1 MNIEISVG
9 EVLDRLSILEIK
21 TKEIKDL
28 DKLSHINREI
38 LSLGSAQ
45 AFKHTFIYYYNL
57 LLDVNYKIWNMTNN
71 IKSINYTHSD
81 FPIIAN
87 DIFNLNQSRFRL
99 KNIINRLSDSN
110 INEQKSYSSNVIE
123 VSLARSDLIDLDRFT
138 QLSLSY
144 DSVIIR
150 CDEEVKG
157 KFELLVPAFNY
168 VFIRQQG

>member
-1 MNIEISVG
+1 MNIEISIG

-28 DKLSHINREI
+28 DKLSHINKEI
-38 LSLGSAQ
+38 LSLASAQ
-45 AFKHTFIYYYNL
+45 PFKDTFIYYYNL
-57 LLDVNYKIWNMTNN
+57 LVDVNYKIWNKTNN

-81 FPIIAN
+81 FAIIAN

-123 VSLARSDLIDLDRFT
+123 VSLGRSDLIDLDRFT

-144 DSVIIR
+144 DCVIIR
-150 CDEEVKG
+150 CDEEIKG
-157 KFELLVPAFNY
+157 RFELLIPPFNY
-168 VFIRQQG
+168 SFITG